1 METINIKINNKE
13 YSLIY
18 CLTEEEKEKGL
29 QNVESMENNEGA
41 FFDYREDPQD
51 EISFWMKDTEIPL
64 DIIFVGE
71 DDKVISCK
79 EGIPNSE
86 DMITENNVYYVI
98 ELNKGSG
105 VKPGDEVDVEDN
117 GDFLNFPPN
126 SVFLLNDDGSIQFSL
141 QGGERIFS
149 RISSRVIV
157 RKAKKAK
164 KSKSETDYKDLGR
177 YIFGEMTRQDNRDA
191 QYVEK
196 FERFN

>member
-29 QNVESMENNEGA
+29 QNVESMEDNEGA
-41 FFDYREDPQD
+41 FFDYREDPQ
-51 EISFWMKDTEIPL
+51 EEVSFWMKDTEIPL

-86 DMITENNVYYVI
+86 DIITENNVYYVI

-196 FERFN
+196 

>member
-18 CLTEEEKEKGL
+18 CLTEDEKEKGL
-29 QNVESMENNEGA
+29 QNVESMEDNEGA

-79 EGIPNSE
+79 EGVPNSE
-86 DMITENNVYYVI
+86 DIITENNVYYVI

-196 FERFN
+196 

>member
-1 METINIKINNKE
+1 MLKIMEI
-13 YSLIY
+13 
-18 CLTEEEKEKGL
+18 
-29 QNVESMENNEGA
+29 
-41 FFDYREDPQD
+41 
-51 EISFWMKDTEIPL
+51 
-64 DIIFVGE
+64 
-71 DDKVISCK
+71 
-79 EGIPNSE
+79 
-86 DMITENNVYYVI
+86 
-98 ELNKGSG
+98 
-105 VKPGDEVDVEDN
+105 
-117 GDFLNFPPN
+117 FLNFPPN

-196 FERFN
+196 

>member
-29 QNVESMENNEGA
+29 QNVESMEDNEGA

-79 EGIPNSE
+79 EGVPNSE

-126 SVFLLNDDGSIQFSL
+126 SVFLLNDDGSVQFSL

-196 FERFN
+196 

>member
-29 QNVESMENNEGA
+29 QNVESMEDNEGA
-41 FFDYREDPQD
+41 FFDYREDPQE

-79 EGIPNSE
+79 EGVPNSE
-86 DMITENNVYYVI
+86 DIITENNVYYVI

-105 VKPGDEVDVEDN
+105 IKPGDEVDVEDN

-196 FERFN
+196 

>member
-29 QNVESMENNEGA
+29 QNVESMEDNEGA

-86 DMITENNVYYVI
+86 DIITENNVYYVI

-164 KSKSETDYKDLGR
+164 KSKLETDYKDLGR

-196 FERFN
+196 

>member
-1 METINIKINNKE
+1 
-13 YSLIY
+13 
-18 CLTEEEKEKGL
+18 
-29 QNVESMENNEGA
+29 
-41 FFDYREDPQD
+41 
-51 EISFWMKDTEIPL
+51 MKDTEIPL

-86 DMITENNVYYVI
+86 DTITENNVYYVI
-98 ELNKGSG
+98 ELNKGSE

-164 KSKSETDYKDLGR
+164 KSKLETDYKDLGR

-196 FERFN
+196 

>member
-18 CLTEEEKEKGL
+18 CLTEEEKGL
-29 QNVESMENNEGA
+29 QNVESMEDNEGA
-41 FFDYREDPQD
+41 FFDYREDPQ
-51 EISFWMKDTEIPL
+51 EEVSFWMKDTEIPL

-79 EGIPNSE
+79 EGVPNSE
-86 DMITENNVYYVI
+86 NIITENNVYYVI
-98 ELNKGSG
+98 ELNKDSG
-105 VKPGDEVDVEDN
+105 VKPGDEVDIEDN

-196 FERFN
+196 

>member
-29 QNVESMENNEGA
+29 QNVESMEDNEGA
-41 FFDYREDPQD
+41 FFDYREDPQE

-79 EGIPNSE
+79 EGVPNSE

-126 SVFLLNDDGSIQFSL
+126 SVFLLNDDGSVQFSL

-196 FERFN
+196 

>member
-29 QNVESMENNEGA
+29 QNVESMEDNEGA

-79 EGIPNSE
+79 EGVPNSE

-105 VKPGDEVDVEDN
+105 VKPGDEIDVEDN

-196 FERFN
+196 

>member
-1 METINIKINNKE
+1 
-13 YSLIY
+13 
-18 CLTEEEKEKGL
+18 
-29 QNVESMENNEGA
+29 
-41 FFDYREDPQD
+41 
-51 EISFWMKDTEIPL
+51 MKDTEIPL

-79 EGIPNSE
+79 EGVPNSE
-86 DMITENNVYYVI
+86 DIITENNVYYVI
-98 ELNKGSG
+98 ELNKNSG
-105 VKPGDEVDVEDN
+105 VKTGDEVDVEDN

-196 FERFN
+196 

>member
-29 QNVESMENNEGA
+29 QNVESMEDNEGA
-41 FFDYREDPQD
+41 FFDYREDPQ
-51 EISFWMKDTEIPL
+51 EEVSFWMKDTEIPL

-79 EGIPNSE
+79 EGVPNSE
-86 DMITENNVYYVI
+86 DIITENNVYYVI

-105 VKPGDEVDVEDN
+105 VKPGDEVDIEDN

-196 FERFN
+196 

>member
-29 QNVESMENNEGA
+29 QNVESMEDNEGA

-126 SVFLLNDDGSIQFSL
+126 SVFLLNDDGSVQFSL

-196 FERFN
+196 

>member
-18 CLTEEEKEKGL
+18 CLTEEEKERGL
-29 QNVESMENNEGA
+29 QNVESMEDNEGA
-41 FFDYREDPQD
+41 FFDYREDPQE

-196 FERFN
+196 

>member
-29 QNVESMENNEGA
+29 QNVESMEDNEGA
-41 FFDYREDPQD
+41 FFDYREDPQ
-51 EISFWMKDTEIPL
+51 EEVSFWMKDTEIPL

-79 EGIPNSE
+79 EGVPNSE
-86 DMITENNVYYVI
+86 DIITENNVYYVI

-105 VKPGDEVDVEDN
+105 IKPGDEVDVEDN

-126 SVFLLNDDGSIQFSL
+126 SVFLLNDDGSVQFSL

-196 FERFN
+196 

>member
-29 QNVESMENNEGA
+29 QNVESMEDNEGA

-196 FERFN
+196 

>member
-18 CLTEEEKEKGL
+18 CLTEDEKEKGL
-29 QNVESMENNEGA
+29 QNVESMEDNEGA
-41 FFDYREDPQD
+41 FFDYREDPQE

-86 DMITENNVYYVI
+86 DIITENNVYYVI

-196 FERFN
+196 

>member
-29 QNVESMENNEGA
+29 QNVESMEDNEGA
-41 FFDYREDPQD
+41 FFAYREDPQA

-86 DMITENNVYYVI
+86 DIITENNVYYVI

-196 FERFN
+196 

>member
-29 QNVESMENNEGA
+29 QNVESMEDNEGA
-41 FFDYREDPQD
+41 FFDYREDPQE

-79 EGIPNSE
+79 EGVPNSE
-86 DMITENNVYYVI
+86 DMLTENNVYYVI

-105 VKPGDEVDVEDN
+105 VKSGDEVDVEDN

-196 FERFN
+196 

>member
-29 QNVESMENNEGA
+29 QNVESMEDNEGA
-41 FFDYREDPQD
+41 FFDYREDPQE

-86 DMITENNVYYVI
+86 DIITENNVYYVI

-164 KSKSETDYKDLGR
+164 KSKLETDYKDLGR

-196 FERFN
+196 

>member
-29 QNVESMENNEGA
+29 QNVESMEDNEGA
-41 FFDYREDPQD
+41 FFDYREDPQE

-79 EGIPNSE
+79 EGVPNSE

-105 VKPGDEVDVEDN
+105 IKPGDEVDVEDN

-196 FERFN
+196 

>member
-29 QNVESMENNEGA
+29 QNVESMEDNEGA

-79 EGIPNSE
+79 EGVPNSE
-86 DMITENNVYYVI
+86 DIITENNVYYVI
-98 ELNKGSG
+98 ELNKGSE

-149 RISSRVIV
+149 RISSIVIV

-196 FERFN
+196 

>member
-29 QNVESMENNEGA
+29 QNVESMEDNEGA
-41 FFDYREDPQD
+41 FFDYREDPQ
-51 EISFWMKDTEIPL
+51 EEVSFWMKDTEIPL

-79 EGIPNSE
+79 EGVPNSE
-86 DMITENNVYYVI
+86 DIITENNVYYVI

-105 VKPGDEVDVEDN
+105 AKPGDEVDIEDN

-126 SVFLLNDDGSIQFSL
+126 SVFLLNDDGSVQFSL

-196 FERFN
+196 

>member
-29 QNVESMENNEGA
+29 QNVESMEDNEGA
-41 FFDYREDPQD
+41 FFDYREDPQE

-86 DMITENNVYYVI
+86 DIITENNVYYVI

-196 FERFN
+196 

>member
-29 QNVESMENNEGA
+29 QNVESMEDNEGA

-79 EGIPNSE
+79 EGIPNSK

-105 VKPGDEVDVEDN
+105 IKPGDEVDVEDN

-196 FERFN
+196 

>member
-29 QNVESMENNEGA
+29 QNVESMEDNEGA
-41 FFDYREDPQD
+41 FFDYREDPQ
-51 EISFWMKDTEIPL
+51 EEVSFWMKDTEIPL

-79 EGIPNSE
+79 EGVPNSE

-98 ELNKGSG
+98 ELNKNSG

-164 KSKSETDYKDLGR
+164 KSKLETDYKDLGR

-196 FERFN
+196 

>member
-29 QNVESMENNEGA
+29 QNVESMEDNEGA
-41 FFDYREDPQD
+41 FFDYREDPQK
-51 EISFWMKDTEIPL
+51 EVSFWMKDTEIPL
-64 DIIFVGE
+64 DILFVGE

-79 EGIPNSE
+79 EGVPNSE
-86 DMITENNVYYVI
+86 DIITENNVYYVI

-196 FERFN
+196 

>member
-29 QNVESMENNEGA
+29 QNVESMEDNEGA
-41 FFDYREDPQD
+41 FFDYREDPQ
-51 EISFWMKDTEIPL
+51 EEVSFWMKDTEIPL

-86 DMITENNVYYVI
+86 DIITENNVYYVI

-126 SVFLLNDDGSIQFSL
+126 SVFLLNDDGSVQFSL

-157 RKAKKAK
+157 RKEKKAK

-196 FERFN
+196 

>member
-29 QNVESMENNEGA
+29 QNVESMEDNEGA

-191 QYVEK
+191 Q
-196 FERFN
+196 

>member
-29 QNVESMENNEGA
+29 QNVESMEDNEGA
-41 FFDYREDPQD
+41 FFDYREDPQK
-51 EISFWMKDTEIPL
+51 EVSFWMKDTEIPL

-86 DMITENNVYYVI
+86 DIITENNVYYVI

-105 VKPGDEVDVEDN
+105 VKPEDEVDVEDN

-126 SVFLLNDDGSIQFSL
+126 SIFLLNDDGSIQFSL

-196 FERFN
+196 

>member
-29 QNVESMENNEGA
+29 QNVESMEDNEGA
-41 FFDYREDPQD
+41 FFDYREDPQ
-51 EISFWMKDTEIPL
+51 EEVSFWMKDTEIPL

-79 EGIPNSE
+79 EGVPNSE
-86 DMITENNVYYVI
+86 DIITENNVYYVI

-105 VKPGDEVDVEDN
+105 IKPGDEVDVEDN

-141 QGGERIFS
+141 QGGEIIFS

-196 FERFN
+196 

>member
-29 QNVESMENNEGA
+29 QNVESMEDNEGA
-41 FFDYREDPQD
+41 FFDYREDPQ
-51 EISFWMKDTEIPL
+51 EEVSFWMKDTEIPL

-79 EGIPNSE
+79 EGVPNSE
-86 DMITENNVYYVI
+86 NIITENNVYYVI

-196 FERFN
+196 

>member
-1 METINIKINNKE
+1 
-13 YSLIY
+13 
-18 CLTEEEKEKGL
+18 
-29 QNVESMENNEGA
+29 
-41 FFDYREDPQD
+41 
-51 EISFWMKDTEIPL
+51 MKDTEIPL

-79 EGIPNSE
+79 EGVPNSE

-98 ELNKGSG
+98 ELNKDSG

-196 FERFN
+196 

>member
-29 QNVESMENNEGA
+29 QNVESMEDNEGA
-41 FFDYREDPQD
+41 FFDYREDPQ
-51 EISFWMKDTEIPL
+51 EEVSFWMKDTEIPL

-79 EGIPNSE
+79 EGVPNSE
-86 DMITENNVYYVI
+86 DIITENNVYYVI
-98 ELNKGSG
+98 ELNKNSG

-164 KSKSETDYKDLGR
+164 KSKLETDYKDLGR

-196 FERFN
+196 

>member
-29 QNVESMENNEGA
+29 QNVESMEDNEGA
-41 FFDYREDPQD
+41 FFDYREDPQE

-126 SVFLLNDDGSIQFSL
+126 SVFLLNDDGSVQFSL

-164 KSKSETDYKDLGR
+164 KSKLETDYKDLGR

-196 FERFN
+196 

>member
-1 METINIKINNKE
+1 
-13 YSLIY
+13 
-18 CLTEEEKEKGL
+18 
-29 QNVESMENNEGA
+29 
-41 FFDYREDPQD
+41 
-51 EISFWMKDTEIPL
+51 MKDTEIPL

-79 EGIPNSE
+79 EGVPNSE
-86 DMITENNVYYVI
+86 DIITENNVYYVI
-98 ELNKGSG
+98 ELNKNSG
-105 VKPGDEVDVEDN
+105 VKSGDEVDVEDN

-196 FERFN
+196 

>member
-18 CLTEEEKEKGL
+18 CLTEDEKEKGL
-29 QNVESMENNEGA
+29 QNVESMEDNEGA
-41 FFDYREDPQD
+41 FFDYREDPQE

-105 VKPGDEVDVEDN
+105 VKPGDEIDVEDN

-126 SVFLLNDDGSIQFSL
+126 SVFLLNDDGSVQFSL

-196 FERFN
+196 